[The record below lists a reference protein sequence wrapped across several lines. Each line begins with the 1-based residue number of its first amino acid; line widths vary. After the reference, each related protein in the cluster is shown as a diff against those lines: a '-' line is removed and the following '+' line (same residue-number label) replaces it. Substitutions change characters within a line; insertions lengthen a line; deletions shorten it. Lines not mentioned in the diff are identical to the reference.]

1 MPKKEKKEKPP
12 ADCDGNVV
20 ELRKLLTEN
29 LTELEITHAE
39 ELWCDDACLR
49 RYLRAYEGKVDKAWK
64 QLKQTIEWR
73 REMGVAELVANHGE
87 TMQSD
92 SKGGKLYIT
101 PYKTTEGHPILCM
114 HPAREDTKTR
124 THDNSL
130 RLLVH
135 NLEAAI
141 LRMGPGVEKWVIMIS
156 FVKYSVFNAPPMK
169 TSKATLN
176 ILMNHYP
183 ERLLKAYCCNAPW
196 VFSAFYTAISPFM
209 HPVTK
214 AKVSILRCKNDKIR
228 DKIAEGGPA
237 IDFDQFGP
245 AFYGD
250 GKYDLVEDELWEQ
263 YWDGARNG
271 STHTESKDEGS
282 DECQEEQDDE
292 KKQTPES
299 ESVSLDKVAVVL
311 PGEK

>member
-1 MPKKEKKEKPP
+1 MSKNEKKEKPP
-12 ADCDGNVV
+12 ADCEANVA
-20 ELRKLLTEN
+20 ELRESLTLN
-29 LTELEITHAE
+29 LTVLEITHAE

-49 RYLRAYEGKVDKAWK
+49 RYLRAYEGKVPKAWK
-64 QLKQTIEWR
+64 QLQQTIEWR

-101 PYKTTEGHPILCM
+101 PYKTTEGHPVLCM

-141 LRMGPGVEKWVIMIS
+141 ARMGPGVEKWVIMIS
-156 FVKYSVFNAPPMK
+156 FVKYSIFNAPPMK

-214 AKVSILRCKNDKIR
+214 AKVSILRCKNEKIR
-228 DKIAEGGPA
+228 TKIAEGGPA
-237 IDFDQFGP
+237 IEFDQFGP
-245 AFYGD
+245 SFYGD
-250 GKYDLVEDELWEQ
+250 GKYDLVDDDTWEQ
-263 YWDGARNG
+263 YWDGVRNG
-271 STHTESKDEGS
+271 STESKDEGNG
-282 DECQEEQDDE
+282 DEGQEEQA
-292 KKQTPES
+292 PES
-299 ESVSLDKVAVVL
+299 ENVSVDEVAIVL
-311 PGEK
+311 SAEE